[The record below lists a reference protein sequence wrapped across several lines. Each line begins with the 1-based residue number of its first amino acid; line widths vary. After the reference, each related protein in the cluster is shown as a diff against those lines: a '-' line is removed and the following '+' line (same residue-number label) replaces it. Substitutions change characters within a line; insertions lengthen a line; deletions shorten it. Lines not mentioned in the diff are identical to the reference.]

1 MEVPMVK
8 AAILALSAGAGL
20 ALATGAVAA
29 LTPVDLLKGYEASA
43 RQDTSSFTGFSV
55 ERGRAFF
62 QSTHGNEWSC
72 ASCHTQNP
80 AASGRHAK
88 TSKAIAPLAPAANPE
103 RFTRTAEA
111 ETWFKRNCNDVLGRA
126 CTAQEKGDV
135 LAYLMQITAGGGR

>member
-29 LTPVDLLKGYEASA
+29 LTPGDLLKGYEASA
-43 RQDTSSFTGFSV
+43 RQDTSSFAGFSV

-88 TSKAIAPLAPAANPE
+88 TSKTIAPLAPAANPE
-103 RFTRTAEA
+103 RFTSTAEA
-111 ETWFKRNCNDVLGRA
+111 EKWFKRNCNDVLGRA

-135 LAYLMQITAGGGR
+135 LAYLMQVTPGGGR